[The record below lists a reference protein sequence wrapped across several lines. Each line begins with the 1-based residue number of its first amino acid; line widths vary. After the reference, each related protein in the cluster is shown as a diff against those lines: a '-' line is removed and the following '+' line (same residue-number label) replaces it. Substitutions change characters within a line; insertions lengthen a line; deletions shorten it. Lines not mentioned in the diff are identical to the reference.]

1 MYLVAGCTSSARES
15 NSLRHA
21 DDDDDPLEAFIE
33 TRQVGGRDTEAAE
46 EQTGH

>member
-21 DDDDDPLEAFIE
+21 DDDDQLEAFIE
-33 TRQVGGRDTEAAE
+33 TRQVGGRGTEAAE